1 MRNILAYNK
10 KLYTVISV
18 YKGSEIAIIIS
29 SSRFLKN
36 NQIKIFDLIV
46 LIAHML

>member
-18 YKGSEIAIIIS
+18 YKGSDIAIIIFFF
-29 SSRFLKN
+29 RDF
-36 NQIKIFDLIV
+36 
-46 LIAHML
+46 